1 MAQGDNYQPVYI
13 LPEGSNRT
21 QGKDAQ
27 RLNITAARLVAET
40 IRTTLGPKG
49 MDKMLVDS
57 VGEITIT
64 NDGAT
69 ILSEIELEHPS
80 AKMIAEVAK
89 TQEDE
94 VGDGTTSAVVF
105 AGELLQMAE
114 GLLDQK
120 VHPTVIIKGYR
131 IAAEK
136 AKRILEDIAVP
147 LQIGDREILK
157 KIAMTSMTG
166 KGAESAKDTLADLT
180 VRAIEEVYPLAEI
193 DNQQT
198 FDVKNIKVEKKSG
211 GTSTDSTL
219 IKGVLLDKE
228 RVHQEMPTNVTDGKV
243 LLVNTPLEVKETESD
258 MKVSVSDPS
267 KMQEFLDM
275 EEQMILKMVNR
286 IKELGATVVFCQKGI
301 DDLAQYYLAK
311 HGIFALRRVKQSDM
325 ERLSKA
331 TGAKVVNV
339 IDNAT
344 VDDMGYAGT
353 IQEKVIGD
361 ERMTFVTD
369 CAHPKAVT
377 LLVRGGTSHVVDE
390 IRRAVDD
397 ALGDLGAVLRN
408 RFVVGGAGSV
418 EVELTRRLREYS
430 TTLRG
435 REQLAVEA
443 FARAIEVIPKTLA
456 ENSGLDPI
464 DVLTELKNAH
474 ENTQLWSGLD
484 VFSGK
489 LIHAIDTG
497 VIEPLGIKMQAI
509 SCATDVATM
518 ILRIDDVILTSQ
530 GSQGN
535 QPQYQQNP
543 SQFMQ

>member
-1 MAQGDNYQPVYI
+1 MPQGDNYQPIYI
-13 LPEGSNRT
+13 LPEGSSRT

-57 VGEITIT
+57 AGEITIT

-69 ILSEIELEHPS
+69 ILREIELEHPS

-114 GLLDQK
+114 DLLDQK

-136 AKRILEDIAVP
+136 AKRILEDISVP
-147 LQIGDREILK
+147 LNSSDREMLM

-166 KGAESAKDTLADLT
+166 KGAESAKGILADLT
-180 VRAIEEVYPLAEI
+180 VRAIEEIHPLTAEH
-193 DNQQT
+193 NQST
-198 FDVKNIKVEKKSG
+198 FSVDDIKIEKKSG
-211 GTSTDSTL
+211 GTIDESQL

-228 RVHQEMPTNVTDGKV
+228 RVHSEMPSSISDAKI
-243 LLVNTPLEVKETESD
+243 LLVNSPLEVKETESD
-258 MKVSVSDPS
+258 MKVSITDPT
-267 KMQEFLDM
+267 KMQDFLDM
-275 EEQMILKMVNR
+275 EEQMILRMVNA
-286 IKELGATVVFCQKGI
+286 IKESGATVVFCQKGI

-311 HGIFALRRVKQSDM
+311 HGIFALRRVKLSDM
-325 ERLSKA
+325 ERLAKA
-331 TGAKVVNV
+331 TGAKIVNRL
-339 IDNAT
+339 DSMSES
-344 VDDMGYAGT
+344 DLGYAG
-353 IQEKVIGD
+353 IVEEKHVGD
-361 ERMTFVTD
+361 EKMTFVTE
-369 CAHPKAVT
+369 CPHPRAVT
-377 LLVRGGTSHVVDE
+377 LLIRGGTTHVIDE
-390 IRRAVDD
+390 IKRAVDD
-397 ALGDLGAVLRN
+397 AMGDLGAVLRN
-408 RFVVGGAGSV
+408 HFIVGGAGSV
-418 EVELTRRLREYS
+418 EVELTRRMREYS

-443 FARAIEVIPKTLA
+443 FARAMEVIPKTLA

-474 ENTQLWSGLD
+474 ENTQLWAGID
-484 VFSGK
+484 VFTGNI
-489 LIHAIDTG
+489 IHALDAGI
-497 VIEPLGIKMQAI
+497 IEPLGIKMQAI

-518 ILRIDDVILTSQ
+518 ILRIDDVVLTS
-530 GSQGN
+530 GSN
-535 QPQYQQNP
+535 QQQMRPNP
-543 SQFMQ
+543 SNMME